1 MARKLSRPAA
11 VAFLAVC
18 AAVTLFPMG
27 WMYYTSFSTSESIHR
42 IPPVLFPRDF
52 TFENYGALL
61 SHSAMPLWLVNS
73 LAVATVITMAQLL
86 FNSMAGFALGRK
98 RFVGRTTI
106 FWVIVATM
114 MVPAQVIVV
123 PLYLMMARF
132 HLIDSLFALIVPALA
147 GPYGIF
153 LMKQYLEGLPS
164 DLEDAARID
173 GCSEWGVYR
182 QVILPLSKPVL
193 GVLAIFVFISN
204 WNAFLWPLIVLN
216 SPQRYTL
223 TVGLATL
230 QDKHLLDYGLLM
242 AGASVAATPLI
253 AVFLV
258 FQKFAVKGITV
269 GALKG

>member
-1 MARKLSRPAA
+1 
-11 VAFLAVC
+11 
-18 AAVTLFPMG
+18 
-27 WMYYTSFSTSESIHR
+27 
-42 IPPVLFPRDF
+42 
-52 TFENYGALL
+52 
-61 SHSAMPLWLVNS
+61 
-73 LAVATVITMAQLL
+73 
-86 FNSMAGFALGRK
+86 MAGFALGRK

-132 HLIDSLFALIVPALA
+132 HLIDSLFALILPALA

-253 AVFLV
+253 AVFLI